1 MTVGPRLGPHMNRL
15 IVSAVMVTSN
25 VDLFLSE
32 AIGSI
37 LDQTLIDFEFII
49 TDYGSTDR
57 SKSIISRYEAK
68 DRRIKPHTIPHCSFA
83 DASNMR
89 VAPVRRV
96 NTSA

>member
-1 MTVGPRLGPHMNRL
+1 MNRL
-15 IVSAVMVTSN
+15 LVSAVMVTCN
-25 VDLFLSE
+25 VDRFPSE
-32 AIGSI
+32 AIESI

-68 DRRIKPHTIPHCSFA
+68 DRLIKPHTIPTVAWPTHA
-83 DASNMR
+83 MR

-96 NTSA
+96 NTSALWTQTTLP